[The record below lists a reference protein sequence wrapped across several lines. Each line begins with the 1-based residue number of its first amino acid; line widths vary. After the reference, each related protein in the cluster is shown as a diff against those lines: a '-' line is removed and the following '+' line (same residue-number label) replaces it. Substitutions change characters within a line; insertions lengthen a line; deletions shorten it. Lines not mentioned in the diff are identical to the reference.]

1 MTNFI
6 PNFIIPDALLLLF
19 PFIVIGIR
27 LFVTTQSKVPWR
39 LANFGFIAIFLLLNF
54 IPLASGNGRFFI
66 CNWKVD
72 DFGVLMRE
80 VLMVSALLGMWLS
93 KDYFEHGADK
103 KPPMHQIAEF
113 IGAIAFATFGGF
125 VEKMRVFT
133 LIF

>member
-39 LANFGFIAIFLLLNF
+39 LANFGFIAIFFLLNF

-72 DFGVLMRE
+72 DFGVLTKTRGSVNLWNQYSFGSNFFKPE
-80 VLMVSALLGMWLS
+80 TIKNAEKNPSRSKTEDNSVL
-93 KDYFEHGADK
+93 F
-103 KPPMHQIAEF
+103 
-113 IGAIAFATFGGF
+113 
-125 VEKMRVFT
+125 
-133 LIF
+133 